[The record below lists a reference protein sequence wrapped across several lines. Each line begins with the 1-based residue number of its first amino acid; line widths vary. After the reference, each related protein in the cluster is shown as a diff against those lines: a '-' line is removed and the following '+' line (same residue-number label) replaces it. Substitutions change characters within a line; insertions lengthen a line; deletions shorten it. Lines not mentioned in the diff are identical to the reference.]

1 MKQNNLIGISFKLL
15 NCLLFATLSLV
26 IIHCVVTMPVTQVL
40 FARVSL
46 GVVVC
51 IIYLK
56 IIGQKIHFNL
66 SRRDYFFYTVRAA
79 ITFVAMKLWVYAMQY
94 IGITE
99 ATALSYT
106 GPFWIF
112 IAARYLIGESFSW
125 SSLIAIVANMGG
137 VFIVL
142 QPQLDTLTWQGI
154 GASLAS
160 ILLWV
165 LYETICKKQTSNQH
179 YMLQTFYVSLFGSII
194 MAPFAFYDWVPVN
207 METFGILTL
216 LAALG
221 VANITSIFIAYSFA
235 PMMAISP
242 FSYARL
248 VFTALL
254 VAWLQ
259 HNIPGPN
266 VFIGSALI
274 LGVNSYF
281 AYQMKF
287 AKSKKT

>member
-1 MKQNNLIGISFKLL
+1 MKQDNLVGISFKLL
-15 NCLLFATLSLV
+15 NCLLFSTLSLV
-26 IIHCVVTMPVTQVL
+26 VIYCALTLPVTQVL

-46 GVVVC
+46 GVVICV
-51 IIYLK
+51 IYLK
-56 IIGQKIHFNL
+56 IIGQKIHFNF
-66 SRRDYFFYTVRAA
+66 SRRDFLFYTIRAA

-94 IGITE
+94 IGIIE

-106 GPFWIF
+106 GPFWLF
-112 IAARYLIGESFSW
+112 MAGRYLIGESFSW
-125 SSLIAIVANMGG
+125 SSFIAIIANMAG

-142 QPQLDTLTWQGI
+142 QPKIGMISWQGV

-179 YMLQTFYVSLFGSII
+179 YMLQTFYVSLFGSVM
-194 MAPFAFYDWVPVN
+194 MAPFAFYEWVPVS
-207 METFGILTL
+207 MDALGGLIL

-235 PMMAISP
+235 PMTIISP
-242 FSYARL
+242 FGYARL

-254 VAWLQ
+254 VAWAQ
-259 HNIPGPN
+259 HTVPGVH
-266 VFIGSALI
+266 VFIGSAII
-274 LGVNSYF
+274 LVINSYF
-281 AYQMKF
+281 AYQIKGEE
-287 AKSKKT
+287 SKRT

>member
-1 MKQNNLIGISFKLL
+1 MKQNNLVGISFKLL
-15 NCLLFATLSLV
+15 NCLLFSTLSLV
-26 IIHCVVTMPVTQVL
+26 IIHCVATMPITQVL
-40 FARVSL
+40 FARVAL
-46 GVVVC
+46 GVIIC
-51 IIYLK
+51 LIYLK
-56 IIGQKIHFNL
+56 IIGQEIHFNF
-66 SRRDYFFYTVRAA
+66 SRRDLFFYVIRAA
-79 ITFVAMKLWVYAMQY
+79 ITFVAMKLWVFAMQH

-106 GPFWIF
+106 GPFWVF
-112 IAARYLIGESFSW
+112 MAARYLIGEAFSW
-125 SSLIAIVANMGG
+125 SSLIAIIANMLG

-142 QPQLDTLTWQGI
+142 QPKLEILTWQGV

-194 MAPFAFYDWVPVN
+194 MAPFAFYEWQPVN
-207 METFGILTL
+207 METLGVFVL

-221 VANITSIFIAYSFA
+221 VANITSIFVAYSFA
-235 PMMAISP
+235 SMMAISP

-254 VAWLQ
+254 TVWLN
-259 HNIPGPN
+259 HVIPSSN
-266 VFIGSALI
+266 VFIGSVI
-274 LGVNSYF
+274 IFVVNSYL
-281 AYQMKF
+281 AYKMRV
-287 AKSKKT
+287 AKV

>member
-1 MKQNNLIGISFKLL
+1 MNQNNLIGISFKLL
-15 NCLLFATLSLV
+15 NCLLFSTLSLV
-26 IIHCVVTMPVTQVL
+26 IIHCVATMPITQVL
-40 FARVSL
+40 FARVAL
-46 GVVVC
+46 GVIVC
-51 IIYLK
+51 MIYLK
-56 IIGQKIHFNL
+56 IIDEKIHFNL
-66 SRRDYFFYTVRAA
+66 SRKDYFFYIVRAA
-79 ITFVAMKLWVYAMQY
+79 ITFIAMKLWVFAMQY
-94 IGITE
+94 LGITE

-112 IAARYLIGESFSW
+112 MAARYFIGESFSW
-125 SSLIAIVANMGG
+125 SSFVAIAANMVG

-142 QPQLDTLTWQGI
+142 QPKLDTLSWQGI
-154 GASLAS
+154 AASLSS

-194 MAPFAFYDWVPVN
+194 MAPFAFYEWQPVN
-207 METFGILTL
+207 LETLGVFTL

-254 VAWLQ
+254 TAWLHQ
-259 HNIPGPN
+259 KMPGSN
-266 VFIGSALI
+266 VFIGSAII

-281 AYQMKF
+281 AYQIK
-287 AKSKKT
+287 KS

>member
-15 NCLLFATLSLV
+15 NCLLFSTLSLV
-26 IIHCVVTMPVTQVL
+26 IIYCALTLPVTQVL

-46 GVVVC
+46 GVVICVF
-51 IIYLK
+51 YLK
-56 IIGQKIHFNL
+56 IIGQKIHFSI
-66 SRRDYFFYTVRAA
+66 SRRDFFFYTVRAA

-106 GPFWIF
+106 GPFWLF
-112 IAARYLIGESFSW
+112 MAGRYLIGESFSW
-125 SSLIAIVANMGG
+125 SSFIAIVANMGG
-137 VFIVL
+137 VFMIL
-142 QPQLDTLTWQGI
+142 QPKLDTINWQGVC
-154 GASLAS
+154 ASLAS

-179 YMLQTFYVSLFGSII
+179 YMLQTFYVSLFGSIM
-194 MAPFAFYDWVPVN
+194 MAPFAFYEWVPVS
-207 METFGILTL
+207 MDVFGGLIL

-235 PMMAISP
+235 PMVVISP
-242 FSYARL
+242 FGYARL
-248 VFTALL
+248 VFTVLL
-254 VAWLQ
+254 VAWTQ
-259 HNIPGPN
+259 HTIPGIN

-281 AYQMKF
+281 AYQVKD
-287 AKSKKT
+287 T